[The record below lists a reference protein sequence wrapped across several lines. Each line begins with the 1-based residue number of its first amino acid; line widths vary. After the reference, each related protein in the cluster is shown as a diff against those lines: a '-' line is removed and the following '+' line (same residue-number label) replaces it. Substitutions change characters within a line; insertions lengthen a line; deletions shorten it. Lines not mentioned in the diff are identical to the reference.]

1 MHTYDLGIITFD
13 KSFHD
18 YMKMMNQDYWYKI
31 KATWNDMP
39 VKTLKR
45 IISVASKTTLER
57 IQGAAGQYCLL
68 EYTYSKK
75 GKWAGGDVIC
85 M

>member
-45 IISVASKTTLER
+45 IISVA
-57 IQGAAGQYCLL
+57 
-68 EYTYSKK
+68 
-75 GKWAGGDVIC
+75 
-85 M
+85 